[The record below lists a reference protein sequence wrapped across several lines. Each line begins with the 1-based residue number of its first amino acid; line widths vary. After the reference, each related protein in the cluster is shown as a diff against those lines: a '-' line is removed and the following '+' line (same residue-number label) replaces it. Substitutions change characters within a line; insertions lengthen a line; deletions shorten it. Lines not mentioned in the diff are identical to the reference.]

1 SSVCDRN
8 GYAYG
13 CPEFQPN
20 IIHP

>member
-1 SSVCDRN
+1 CDRN

>member
-1 SSVCDRN
+1 SVCDRN

>member
-1 SSVCDRN
+1 PSVCDRN